1 MLNVSDWLVANGFAR
16 FVALFAENE
25 IDGDALRGLTY
36 AHLTELGI
44 PLGARVNLLK
54 AISRLG
60 EAGAG
65 AQTTAIV
72 APASYP
78 ADAGRR
84 QLTVMFCDLVGSTEL
99 SGQVDPEEM
108 QEIIRTYQNV
118 CAGVIER
125 FDGYLAKFLGDG
137 VLAYFGYP
145 RAHEDEAERAVRA
158 ARRIVKSIRSLPPY
172 GSRKLAVRVGIA
184 TGLVVVGQV
193 SAVGGASELSAIGEA
208 PNLAARLQNLAEPNT
223 AVVAEA
229 TRALAGGSFR
239 YIDLGQVTLKGIPN
253 PVRAWRVVG
262 QISRTRF
269 EAAHG
274 SGLSAFVGRDQ
285 EVALLHGRWEQAAS
299 GEGQVVLLCGEGGIG
314 KSRIAEQLRLHLGD
328 TDHIRLRYQCSPFH
342 RNSALQP
349 AIAQLEHAADFS
361 SDDDDVTRL
370 VKLEALL
377 QPTTADMGATV
388 PLFAAL
394 LGIPLSS
401 GYAPLKVTAD
411 VVKQRTLDALA
422 EQLVSVSKVKPVYW
436 LVEDAHWIDPT
447 TRDLISLCLRRI
459 RDARVFVLITFRP
472 EFVSPWSQMPHA
484 TTLTLNRL
492 ARRQCAELIK
502 HVCGGKQL
510 PDEVQEQLIA
520 KTDGIPLFIEE
531 LTKTVLESG
540 LLREQ
545 SGEYVLTGTLPP
557 MAVPASLQDSL
568 MARLDRLSPVREVA
582 QIGAAI
588 GREFTY
594 RLLAAVTQIGPNEL
608 ASALLQLA
616 EAELLFVRGEP
627 PEATYIFKHAL
638 LQDAAYASL
647 LRARRQ
653 QLHSRIAQAI
663 EEQFPETPTRRPE
676 ILAHHYEAAGLEHQA
691 KEYWARAGRLAL
703 SRSAYAEAITHLGKA
718 QALAAKTQP
727 SEARMRELSAL
738 ILDRGVATAALK
750 GPPSADHGQV
760 AEEAVKTSAALGDDR
775 LHFRARWADWI
786 YHSTG
791 GNLPAASQRADVLV
805 GMANRIGADDL
816 RLQAYHARWTTAFL
830 RGQVAV
836 TRDDVEH
843 GLALYD
849 FDLHKDHWSM
859 YGAHDPGVC
868 ARATGACTLWQAGFA
883 LRAHNV
889 AEDAISLG
897 HRLGHPFSRA
907 ISLWYA
913 AFFAAM
919 VRDAGAAT
927 AYAESAM
934 VVASEANLAWPASMA
949 QFIGGWAMSRQGDPG
964 RGVNTMETVFRRLM
978 DAKQRGYLT
987 FLGTLLAEAKLEM
1000 RRVDDALNL
1009 LDEIQE
1015 LSAETHQE
1023 MFLSELHRVRAEAL
1037 HRIDPKSES
1046 IGGEFQSALEVARH
1060 QGALSLELRTATSLA
1075 SWLADTKGNENGKA
1089 ILSSVYCRLT
1099 EGFDTPDLMAASALL
1114 KKLD

>member
-1 MLNVSDWLVANGFAR
+1 MLKVSDWLVANGFER
-16 FVALFAENE
+16 FVDLFAENE
-25 IDGDALRGLTY
+25 VDGDALRELTD
-36 AHLTELGI
+36 AHLKELGI
-44 PLGARVNLLK
+44 PLGARVKLLK
-54 AISRLG
+54 AITRLA
-60 EAGAG
+60 ETNDAARPS
-65 AQTTAIV
+65 AIV
-72 APASYP
+72 DLPTHPAE
-78 ADAGRR
+78 AERC

-108 QEIIRTYQNV
+108 QEIMRIYQDV
-118 CAGVIER
+118 CAGMIER

-158 ARRIVKSIRSLPPY
+158 ARRIVKSIKGLPPY
-172 GSRKLAVRVGIA
+172 GNRKLAVRIGIA
-184 TGLVVVGQV
+184 TGLVVIGQV
-193 SAVGGASELSAIGEA
+193 NAVGGASELSAIGEA

-223 AVVAEA
+223 VVVAEA
-229 TRALAGGSFR
+229 TRALAGGTFR
-239 YIDLGQVTLKGIPN
+239 YTDLGHVTLKGIPN
-253 PVRAWRVVG
+253 PVRAWQVVG

-274 SGLSAFVGRDQ
+274 SGLSAFVGRDE

-299 GEGQVVLLCGEGGIG
+299 GEGQLVLLCGEGGIG
-314 KSRIAEQLRLHLGD
+314 KSRIAEQLRLRLGNA
-328 TDHIRLRYQCSPFH
+328 DHIRLRYQCSPFH
-342 RNSALQP
+342 LNSALQP
-349 AIAQLEHAADFS
+349 AIAQLEHAANLN
-361 SDDDDVTRL
+361 SDDDDATRL
-370 VKLEALL
+370 AKLEALL
-377 QPTTADMGATV
+377 RPTTDDMGATV

-394 LGIPLSS
+394 LGIPLSG
-401 GYAPLKVTAD
+401 GYAPLGLTAD
-411 VVKQRTLDALA
+411 VVKRRTLEAIA
-422 EQLVSVSKVKPVYW
+422 EQLVSISKVKPVYW

-447 TRDLISLCLRRI
+447 TRDLIGVCLRRI

-492 ARRQCAELIK
+492 ARRQCTELIE

-540 LLREQ
+540 LLSER
-545 SGEYVLTGTLPP
+545 SGKYVLIGALPP

-568 MARLDRLSPVREVA
+568 MARLDRLSPVKEVA

-594 RLLAAVTQIGPNEL
+594 GLLAAVTQIGPDEL
-608 ASALLQLA
+608 ARALMQLA
-616 EAELLFVRGEP
+616 EAELVFVRGEP

-676 ILAHHYEAAGLEHQA
+676 ILAHHYDAAGLEHQA
-691 KEYWARAGRLAL
+691 KDYWTRAGKLAL
-703 SRSAYAEAITHLGKA
+703 SRSAYAEAIAHLAKA
-718 QALAAKTQP
+718 QALAAKAEP
-727 SEARMRELSAL
+727 SETRMRQMSAL

-791 GNLPAASQRADVLV
+791 GNLPAASERADMLV
-805 GMANRIGADDL
+805 EMANRIGADDL

-830 RGQVAV
+830 RGHVAV

-868 ARATGACTLWQAGFA
+868 AHATGACALWQAGFA
-883 LRAHNV
+883 VRASRV

-907 ISLWYA
+907 IALWYA

-919 VRDAGAAT
+919 VRDATAAT
-927 AYAESAM
+927 TYADSAM
-934 VVASEANLAWPASMA
+934 VVASEANLAWPASLA
-949 QFIGGWAMSRQGDPG
+949 QFIVGWAISRQGELG
-964 RGVNTMETVFRRLM
+964 RGVKTMETVFRRLM
-978 DAKQRGYLT
+978 ETKQRGYLT
-987 FLGTLLAEAKLEM
+987 FLGTLLADAKLEM
-1000 RRVDDALNL
+1000 GRVDETLNL
-1009 LDEIQE
+1009 LDEIQQ
-1015 LSAETHQE
+1015 LSVESHQQ
-1023 MFLSELHRVRAEAL
+1023 MFLSDLHRVRAEAL
-1037 HRIDPKSES
+1037 RCIDPKSER
-1046 IGGEFQSALEVARH
+1046 IGSELQTSLELARH

-1075 SWLADTKGNENGKA
+1075 SWLANTKGCENGSA
-1089 ILSSVYCRLT
+1089 VLSPVYSRLT
-1099 EGFDTPDLMAASALL
+1099 EGFDTPDLKAASALL